1 MFNLTWGS
9 SIKFVRFP
17 TFLVGIFRKRG
28 IWIILASGYTDRNL
42 CAVTPELE
50 ISLRASQIITLFV
63 TTILINTE
71 SRTDSVLQGN
81 ESTVHK
87 AMGLEKVRLHAESQ
101 RRETERRGEKGD

>member
-1 MFNLTWGS
+1 ML
-9 SIKFVRFP
+9 V
-17 TFLVGIFRKRG
+17 VGIFRKRG

-50 ISLRASQIITLFV
+50 ISLRASQIIALFV
-63 TTILINTE
+63 TIILINNETV
-71 SRTDSVLQGN
+71 SVLQGN

-101 RRETERRGEKGD
+101 RRETEIRGGKRRLKLHA